1 MTSKSK
7 TSSRTARSLLLPS
20 SRTAHPSFD
29 VIPDGAPFFRRHPG
43 RRAAPSRDPGEYPAS
58 AGDAHEDNAR
68 SKPLRPSRWIPG
80 SACGGPGM
88 TSKAKHP
95 SRRYAPLVTSSR
107 TARPFFTD
115 VIPDGAQR
123 RAGIQT
129 NAAQD
134 PLDPHLRGDDK
145 QKAKSSRTAGRAD
158 PESRWAHRKSYCML
172 ACDLA
177 VGTRRRAGL
186 SSWDGTPLLV
196 TSSRTARSAEP
207 GSSALQR
214 GLAAMRAVCTRDLPR
229 PGLGSRFGLPRAFP
243 LRRLSGPSS
252 CIARPAHQPPRRIAG
267 RVACRPRP
275 LKPPNDTA
283 ATGAWCRASL

>member
-1 MTSKSK
+1 M
-7 TSSRTARSLLLPS
+7 
-20 SRTAHPSFD
+20 
-29 VIPDGAPFFRRHPG
+29 APPRAAGRLDHHPG

-214 GLAAMRAVCTRDLPR
+214 GLPECAQCAPATCLARVSGVGSDCPGHSPCGVCQARHHALRAPPT
-229 PGLGSRFGLPRAFP
+229 S
-243 LRRLSGPSS
+243 
-252 CIARPAHQPPRRIAG
+252 RPAASPAGWRAG
-267 RVACRPRP
+267 RAP
-275 LKPPNDTA
+275 
-283 ATGAWCRASL
+283 

>member
-1 MTSKSK
+1 M
-7 TSSRTARSLLLPS
+7 SSA
-20 SRTAHPSFD
+20 
-29 VIPDGAPFFRRHPG
+29 DGAFFCRRHPG
-43 RRAAPSRDPGEYPAS
+43 RPVGPSRDPDWRPAS
-58 AGDAHEDNAR
+58 ACAAHVDNAR
-68 SKPLRPSRWIPG
+68 SKPLLPSRWIPG

-158 PESRWAHRKSYCML
+158 PESRWAHRKSYCIL

-186 SSWDGTPLLV
+186 SSRDGTPSFDV
-196 TSSRTARSAEP
+196 IPDGAQRRAGIQRPAE
-207 GSSALQR
+207 
-214 GLAAMRAVCTRDLPR
+214 GLAGMRAVCTRDLPR